1 MGKTGQDRVRS
12 AQPACCD
19 TSGKDRERIKIMT
32 VKMGILGFGGMGNW
46 HASNA
51 GKIRGV
57 QIISAHDI
65 DGSRLDDARKLGLK
79 TYEDR
84 AAFLA
89 DKDMN
94 FVLVSTPNHVHK
106 EYVIEA
112 LKAGKNV
119 MCEKP
124 VTVSVAELDE
134 IIYTAVQ
141 TGKIFTVHQNRRWD
155 KDYCVMRKVIE
166 SGMIG
171 RVYSIESKVYGDN
184 GQIYGWRQYKEY
196 GGGMVLD
203 WGVHLLDHFTYMY
216 PDKKIVSVY
225 AQLFSVINKDVDD
238 LFKVELRF
246 DDGLSVHVQVG
257 TFSLIK
263 QPRFYA
269 YGDMGTMV
277 IDDFSGGNGRIRLL
291 KERMDDMGRVIVN
304 TNAGPT
310 RTMAPQP
317 EKCFVDVPLP
327 GVDAEWSDLYKNLV
341 DVMDGKAELIVTPES
356 VRRTMVLIEAVFES
370 ARQNRSIDMN
380 I

>member
-1 MGKTGQDRVRS
+1 
-12 AQPACCD
+12 
-19 TSGKDRERIKIMT
+19 MT
-32 VKMGILGFGGMGNW
+32 IKMGILGFGGMGNW
-46 HASNA
+46 HANNA
-51 GKIRGV
+51 GKIKGV
-57 QIISAHDI
+57 QIVSVHDI
-65 DGSRLDDARKLGLK
+65 DGGRLEDARKLGLK
-79 TYEDR
+79 AYEDR
-84 AAFLA
+84 GSFLA
-89 DKDMN
+89 DKDIN

-106 EYVIEA
+106 EYVMEA
-112 LKAGKNV
+112 LRAGKNV

-124 VTVSVAELDE
+124 VTVSVSELDE
-134 IIYTAVQ
+134 IICAARQ

-155 KDYCVMRKVIE
+155 KDYRIMRKVVE
-166 SGMIG
+166 NGMIG
-171 RVYSIESKVYGDN
+171 KVYSIESKVYGDN
-184 GQIYGWRQYKEY
+184 GQIYGWRQYREF

-203 WGVHLLDHFTYMY
+203 WGVHLLDHFTFMF

-225 AQLFSVINKDVDD
+225 AQLFSVINKEVDD
-238 LFKVELRF
+238 LFKAEIRF
-246 DDGLSVHVQVG
+246 ENGLSVHVQVG

-269 YGDMGTMV
+269 YGDMGTMI
-277 IDDFSGGNGRIRLL
+277 IDDFSGENGRIRLL
-291 KERMDDMGRVIVN
+291 KERPDDMGRVIVN

-327 GVDAEWSDLYKNLV
+327 EIDAEWSDLYKNLV

-370 ARQNRSIDMN
+370 ARQNKSIDLN